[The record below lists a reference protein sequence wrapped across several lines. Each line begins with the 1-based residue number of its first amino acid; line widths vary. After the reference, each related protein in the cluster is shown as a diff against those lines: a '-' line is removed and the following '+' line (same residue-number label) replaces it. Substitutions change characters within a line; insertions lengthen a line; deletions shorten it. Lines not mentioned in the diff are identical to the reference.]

1 MRPTESERIAV
12 VSSINSCTQF
22 GADELV
28 HMLERDYSC
37 SHKQETEED
46 AGESTGFTEETGQAF
61 RYEMGGQENP
71 AIDGE
76 ECLQRGFSAEGGSVV
91 AICLDA

>member
-1 MRPTESERIAV
+1 MYPIWCRRTRPYV
-12 VSSINSCTQF
+12 
-22 GADELV
+22 D
-28 HMLERDYSC
+28 ERDYSC

-46 AGESTGFTEETGQAF
+46 AGESAGFTEETGQAF

-76 ECLQRGFSAEGGSVV
+76 ECLQRGFSAEGGLS
-91 AICLDA
+91 ACNLFLDA